1 MVITGEAGEWMP
13 ALSRF
18 IGPHFLHTRR
28 AGTGIELLDIVQ
40 AGEADVA
47 LIDDEVSLDIDLMRL
62 LRLIRRL
69 DEDLA
74 VIIVTSHRERQWL
87 EGALEL
93 AVFSVI
99 VKPVGLEMLLRQIH
113 GIMSKL
119 KRIE

>member
-13 ALSRF
+13 ALSRV

-28 AGTGIELLDIVQ
+28 ASTGGELLDIVQ

-47 LIDDEVSLDIDLMRL
+47 LIDDEVSLEIDLMRL

-69 DEDLA
+69 VEELA
-74 VIIVTSHRERQWL
+74 VIVVTPHRERRWL

-93 AVFSVI
+93 AAFSVI

-113 GIMSKL
+113 GIMSRL